1 MKCDEVMPLID
12 PLLDNELPT
21 QPIALIMEHIRNC
34 PSCQDAWDSR
44 LALRERFRKL
54 AVSIPVPTSALQHVD
69 KALNVHL
76 QQRQRFALFKRLT
89 AWTAAAAIIVVPA
102 TVFTVQKLS
111 HHSYPPTAVLPVQ
124 KTTLHS
130 YPPATVEEIVNVFR
144 QESKAARP
152 SQEKVD
158 LHRLS
163 HQAGFGIAKLNLRD
177 WRLAS
182 ADMVKIPSH
191 SQCIVRL
198 VYVSTASGK
207 TKTITCYQAC
217 QGQIKVAGL
226 NEHNIGGRYICC
238 GKVHNFSVVYW
249 PMQGRDHLLVSSLS
263 EPDLMALALHT

>member
-54 AVSIPVPTSALQHVD
+54 AVSIPVPASALQHVD
-69 KALNVHL
+69 KALNLHL

-89 AWTAAAAIIVVPA
+89 AWAAAAAIIVVPA
-102 TVFTVQKLS
+102 TVFTVQKLT
-111 HHSYPPTAVLPVQ
+111 H
-124 KTTLHS
+124 HS

-144 QESKAARP
+144 QESKPATPA
-152 SQEKVD
+152 QNKVD
-158 LHRLS
+158 LDRLS
-163 HQAGFGIAKLNLRD
+163 HQAGFSIAKLNLRD

-198 VYVSTASGK
+198 VYLSTASGK

-217 QGQIKVAGL
+217 HGQIKVAGL

-238 GKVHNFSVVYW
+238 GKVHNLSVVYW

-263 EPDLMALALHT
+263 EPDLMSLALHT

>member
-1 MKCDEVMPLID
+1 MKCDEVLPLID

-21 QPIALIMEHIRNC
+21 QLIALIMEHIRNC
-34 PSCQDAWDSR
+34 PSCQDIWDSR

-54 AVSIPVPTSALQHVD
+54 ADSISVPTAALQHVD
-69 KALNVHL
+69 QSLSVHIRR
-76 QQRQRFALFKRLT
+76 QQHFALFKRLT
-89 AWTAAAAIIVVPA
+89 AWVAAAAVIVVPVA
-102 TVFTVQKLS
+102 VFTFQKLTHRS
-111 HHSYPPTAVLPVQ
+111 ESPVVTAQ
-124 KTTLHS
+124 KATH
-130 YPPATVEEIVNVFR
+130 PPATVEEIVNLFR
-144 QESKAARP
+144 QESKAPTA
-152 SQEKVD
+152 QAKVD
-158 LHRLS
+158 LAHLS
-163 HQAGFGIAKLNLRD
+163 HQAGFSIAKLNLHD

-191 SQCIVRL
+191 SQCLVRL

-217 QGQIKVAGL
+217 HGQIKVAGL

-238 GKVHNFSVVYW
+238 GKVQNFSVVYW